1 MSLSRK
7 RLRAINDYCLTAH
20 SGVEGLPDYFRLLR
34 GWVDFDHGAYFIA
47 DGAGRLA
54 GGYHEDRSH
63 AVHAAEFVKRA
74 RDGTDERSPD
84 DPPSVEAMLRTTL
97 PVPVQ
102 LICFDSRAAQRSS
115 LFREVIAPIG
125 GRHVLRFGVSV
136 AGRPAGLLAL
146 VRGRSARGFQPAEIA
161 RALETARPLS
171 RLMTEPMVED
181 QRRRIAEG
189 FMVLSPQGVVLQ
201 SCAEGERLWRL
212 LDNTC
217 FLQRLDPEPLLQS
230 ICAEVSRDSGRP
242 VRRTL
247 SSGWG
252 HFELLA
258 TPLRPTQGGGD
269 SCSTIHLQVQQWVLA
284 RLIHLRR
291 MESLGLSLA
300 QRRVCIELLRNRTQ
314 TEIAESLEIR
324 PQTAISH
331 IRDVYNKAR
340 VGSRQELFQVFG

>member
-1 MSLSRK
+1 MPLSRK
-7 RLRAINDYCLTAH
+7 RLRTINDYCLTARG
-20 SGVEGLPDYFRLLR
+20 GVEGLPDYFRLLR
-34 GWVDFDHGAYFIA
+34 GWVDFDHGAYFMA
-47 DGAGRLA
+47 DGAGRLCGA
-54 GGYHEDRSH
+54 YHEDRSH

-84 DPPSVEAMLRTTL
+84 DPPSVEAMFRTAS

-102 LICFDSRAAQRSS
+102 LICFDSRASQRSA

-125 GRHVLRFGVSV
+125 GRHVLRFGVGV

-146 VRGRSARGFQPAEIA
+146 VRGRSERGFQAAEIR
-161 RALETARPLS
+161 RALETALPLA
-171 RLMTEPMVED
+171 RLVAEPSVED

-189 FMVLSPQGVVLQ
+189 FMVLSPQGVMLQ
-201 SCAEGERLWRL
+201 SCAEGERLWRML
-212 LDNTC
+212 GNTC
-217 FLQRLDPEPLLQS
+217 FLPRIDTEPLLQS
-230 ICAEVSRDSGRP
+230 ICAEVKHEPGRP
-242 VRRTL
+242 ARRTL

-258 TPLRPTQGGGD
+258 TPLRSVQDGSERSGA
-269 SCSTIHLQVQQWVLA
+269 IHLQVQQWVLA

-291 MESLGLSLA
+291 MESLGLSST
-300 QRRVCIELLRNRTQ
+300 QKRVCIELLRNRTQ
-314 TEIAESLEIR
+314 TEIAAALEIR